1 MSDALDRGLR
11 QNLKRTVEA
20 ARREAESGARA
31 ALGALAVERTQPD
44 PGMGPETVA
53 LREHLR
59 AHARALGDKGLPGG
73 GQEITRLAH
82 EVAYEHWHRML
93 FARFLA
99 ENGLLIEPDSGVAVT
114 LDECRELA
122 HESGEDPWELAAR
135 YAERMLPRIFRS
147 DDPSLEVRLPP
158 ESRQALEAL
167 LAGLPAAVFR
177 ADDSIGWAYQFWQ
190 AEKKDAV
197 NRSGVKIGADEL
209 SAVTQ
214 LFTEPYMVRFLFD
227 NTVGAWRAG
236 KILAKHQELA
246 QDAKD
251 ETELREAV
259 RLEAGGGYDFD
270 YLRFVRDG
278 DSGPWRPAAGDFS
291 KWPRRAAEVRFLDPC
306 CGSGHFLVEGFR
318 LFVALRM
325 EEEELGVEE
334 AVRAVLRDNLH
345 GLELDPRCTQ
355 LAAFSVALA
364 AWKLVGKVF
373 ELPPLQIACS
383 GLAPHATK
391 AEWLEL
397 AVQEATE
404 APRESVKTTLA
415 ALHGL
420 FQDGPTLGS
429 LLNPRWAT
437 GTGLFAKN
445 YEAIEA
451 LLDRVLRA
459 VEGDP
464 ERRERAVA
472 ASGMAQA
479 TRLLAGTYT
488 LVITNVPYLSR
499 GKQDDTLRGFADTN
513 HRAAKG
519 DLATMFVD
527 RAFPWL
533 GESGAQAVVVP
544 QNWLFLTIYRKFRE
558 ALLTNRRWRLVA
570 KLGPGAFETI
580 GGHVVNVA
588 LSILSG
594 DRPNEDA
601 QLAGLDVSAPRGQTP
616 IPATE
621 KAKLLRTEEI
631 RLLSQKDRLRDPE
644 ARITSSAQA
653 GSVLLSSFGEG
664 RQGIAT
670 ADHSCFG
677 RKFWEFPALSKP
689 WTPQQSTVK
698 KTIDFGGREHV
709 VEWGEEGEIYEERQT
724 HVRVQGG
731 GIWNRQGVTISQM
744 GALPATRYTGEKFDC
759 NCAALGPLAADV
771 LPAVWCFVSSP
782 EYSRAV
788 RELNQELKVTNATLA
803 QVPFDIERWKQVA
816 AEEYPNGLP
825 EPYSDDPTQ
834 WIFHGHPCG
843 SVIWDPVAK
852 QTAEGPLR
860 HDASVLQVAVARLC
874 GYRWPAEH
882 DREMRLAPESRRF
895 VERSGEL
902 LPFADA
908 DGIVPLPALRGETPA
923 ADRLRELLA
932 AAYGSA
938 WSATVEQGLLRA
950 AAGGK
955 PPAESLDRWLR
966 DFFFAEH
973 CSLFHH
979 RPFVWHIW
987 DGLPG
992 GFAALVNYHELSA
1005 PGGAGRKTLESLTH
1019 SYLGDWIQRQR
1030 AEIREGV
1037 TGAEARLEAALDLAL
1052 QLERILAGETPL
1064 DIFVRWK
1071 PLAAQPIGWHPDRDD
1086 GVRVNIRPFLRAEL
1100 PRGRKGA
1107 GVLRSKPNVHWRK
1120 DRGKEPQHLD
1130 PKRRE
1135 EEYRPRA
1142 EFPWFWSCPGDGN
1155 ETERTNF
1162 PGGRSFDGARW
1173 NDLHYSRA
1181 AKEAA
1186 RRSESGDA

>member
-1 MSDALDRGLR
+1 
-11 QNLKRTVEA
+11 
-20 ARREAESGARA
+20 
-31 ALGALAVERTQPD
+31 
-44 PGMGPETVA
+44 
-53 LREHLR
+53 
-59 AHARALGDKGLPGG
+59 
-73 GQEITRLAH
+73 
-82 EVAYEHWHRML
+82 
-93 FARFLA
+93 
-99 ENGLLIEPDSGVAVT
+99 
-114 LDECRELA
+114 
-122 HESGEDPWELAAR
+122 
-135 YAERMLPRIFRS
+135 
-147 DDPSLEVRLPP
+147 
-158 ESRQALEAL
+158 
-167 LAGLPAAVFR
+167 
-177 ADDSIGWAYQFWQ
+177 
-190 AEKKDAV
+190 
-197 NRSGVKIGADEL
+197 
-209 SAVTQ
+209 
-214 LFTEPYMVRFLFD
+214 
-227 NTVGAWRAG
+227 
-236 KILAKHQELA
+236 
-246 QDAKD
+246 
-251 ETELREAV
+251 
-259 RLEAGGGYDFD
+259 
-270 YLRFVRDG
+270 
-278 DSGPWRPAAGDFS
+278 
-291 KWPRRAAEVRFLDPC
+291 
-306 CGSGHFLVEGFR
+306 
-318 LFVALRM
+318 
-325 EEEELGVEE
+325 
-334 AVRAVLRDNLH
+334 
-345 GLELDPRCTQ
+345 
-355 LAAFSVALA
+355 
-364 AWKLVGKVF
+364 
-373 ELPPLQIACS
+373 
-383 GLAPHATK
+383 
-391 AEWLEL
+391 
-397 AVQEATE
+397 
-404 APRESVKTTLA
+404 
-415 ALHGL
+415 
-420 FQDGPTLGS
+420 
-429 LLNPRWAT
+429 
-437 GTGLFAKN
+437 
-445 YEAIEA
+445 
-451 LLDRVLRA
+451 
-459 VEGDP
+459 
-464 ERRERAVA
+464 
-472 ASGMAQA
+472 
-479 TRLLAGTYT
+479 
-488 LVITNVPYLSR
+488 
-499 GKQDDTLRGFADTN
+499 
-513 HRAAKG
+513 
-519 DLATMFVD
+519 MFVD

-544 QNWLFLTIYRKFRE
+544 QNWLFLTTYRKFRE

-601 QLAGLDVSAPRGQTP
+601 QLAGLDVSAPRSQAR

-621 KAKLLRTEEI
+621 KDHSLRTKQIGFRTQAHQSANPDAVVSLEVVPRGQPIGTLGRALAGI
-631 RLLSQKDRLRDPE
+631 RTGDESRFVRNHWEWAGLAAEGDAPVRWRMAS
-644 ARITSSAQA
+644 TSP
-653 GSVLLSSFGEG
+653 
-664 RQGIAT
+664 R
-670 ADHSCFG
+670 
-677 RKFWEFPALSKP
+677 
-689 WTPQQSTVK
+689 
-698 KTIDFGGREHV
+698 
-709 VEWGEEGEIYEERQT
+709 EGEHYSGYSIVLALEDSLDS
-724 HVRVQGG
+724 VRDLPSASIAGAE
-731 GIWNRQGVTISQM
+731 IWNRLGVLVGRMSRLPTALYTGCLYKHTAVAASSEDTTINAALWCFARS
-744 GALPATRYTGEKFDC
+744 GALARSIRVLNPS
-759 NCAALGPLAADV
+759 LAIDNGIV
-771 LPAVWCFVSSP
+771 GS
-782 EYSRAV
+782 
-788 RELNQELKVTNATLA
+788 T
-803 QVPFDIERWKQVA
+803 PFDLERWKQVA

-938 WSATVEQGLLRA
+938 WSAAVEQGLLRA

-955 PPAESLDRWLR
+955 APAESLDRWLR
-966 DFFFAEH
+966 DSFFAEH